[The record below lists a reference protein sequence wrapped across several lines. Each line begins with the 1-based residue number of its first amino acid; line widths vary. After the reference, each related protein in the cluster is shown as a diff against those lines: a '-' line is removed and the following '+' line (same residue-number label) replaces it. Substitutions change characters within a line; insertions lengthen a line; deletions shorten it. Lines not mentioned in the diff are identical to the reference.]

1 MTGAPDRVFDDG
13 LQAERTALAWRRTSL
28 ALAVAAAGA
37 GRLAAPALGVLA
49 LALAGLGL
57 VQAVAVGWGAARR
70 YRAVR
75 RALTSHGD
83 LSTLRAGGLP
93 MAALAVSGAVTGLL
107 ALAFVVLDPH
117 S

>member
-1 MTGAPDRVFDDG
+1 VTGAPDGAVDRG

-37 GRLAAPALGVLA
+37 GRLAAPALGALA

-57 VQAVAVGWGAARR
+57 LQAVAVGWRAARR
-70 YRAVR
+70 YRTVR
-75 RALTSHGD
+75 RALGSGGD
-83 LSTLRAGGLP
+83 PSAVRAGGLP
-93 MAALAVSGAVTGLL
+93 IAALAVSGAVTGLL
-107 ALAFVVLDPH
+107 ALAFVLDPR

>member
-1 MTGAPDRVFDDG
+1 MTGAADPAHDHG

-37 GRLAAPALGVLA
+37 GRLAARTLGVLA

-57 VQAVAVGWGAARR
+57 IQAVAVGWRAAGR

-75 RALTSHGD
+75 RALASGSG
-83 LSTLRAGGLP
+83 LPAVRGGGLP

-107 ALAFVVLDPH
+107 ALAFVLDPRG
-117 S
+117 